1 MIPGVTVTSDPTKFG
16 QGMIL
21 PTTNALKQHSPV
33 AAKKNE
39 VKTNKTQ
46 VGPSSCP
53 DLAPVQPHCWS
64 ADLWLFCVVLQIS
77 PAAKCSSSTAPCTTG
92 DRILTCSFDLKETF
106 QLMNS
111 TGRSSAKRYSN
122 RLGKTRR
129 NQNRQEIQERVIN
142 DAPWKTLFT
151 LSKSTLQSRPSS
163 KKNFGWLESCHI
175 WAKNW
180 LQALTSPVWILGLK
194 LTKTRQSESNQV
206 IRTRPQPC
214 LKLGQTQTS
223 KVLFI
228 PLTSLCSS
236 CRCSHAHQRCWTVAV
251 GGNSRC
257 WAGASVES
265 SHSWWGHSCPMTHT
279 SACHHGNRTV
289 PLPTGARH

>member
-1 MIPGVTVTSDPTKFG
+1 MAKSKPRGIMWLSCREVKFRGTIDVSNLSDKNDEDDLDICVAFCMDQLNTCLLDLMKTSGVREVRRVLGKYVQQLKSARKMIPGVTVTSDPTKFG

-39 VKTNKTQ
+39 VKTNKT
-46 VGPSSCP
+46 
-53 DLAPVQPHCWS
+53 
-64 ADLWLFCVVLQIS
+64 QIS

-142 DAPWKTLFT
+142 DAP
-151 LSKSTLQSRPSS
+151 
-163 KKNFGWLESCHI
+163 
-175 WAKNW
+175 
-180 LQALTSPVWILGLK
+180 
-194 LTKTRQSESNQV
+194 
-206 IRTRPQPC
+206 
-214 LKLGQTQTS
+214 
-223 KVLFI
+223 
-228 PLTSLCSS
+228 
-236 CRCSHAHQRCWTVAV
+236 
-251 GGNSRC
+251 
-257 WAGASVES
+257 
-265 SHSWWGHSCPMTHT
+265 
-279 SACHHGNRTV
+279 
-289 PLPTGARH
+289 

>member
-1 MIPGVTVTSDPTKFG
+1 MDQLNTRLLDLMKTSGVREVRRVLGKYVQQLKSARKMIPGVTVTSDPTKFG

-39 VKTNKTQ
+39 
-46 VGPSSCP
+46 
-53 DLAPVQPHCWS
+53 
-64 ADLWLFCVVLQIS
+64 IS

-142 DAPWKTLFT
+142 DAP
-151 LSKSTLQSRPSS
+151 
-163 KKNFGWLESCHI
+163 
-175 WAKNW
+175 
-180 LQALTSPVWILGLK
+180 
-194 LTKTRQSESNQV
+194 
-206 IRTRPQPC
+206 
-214 LKLGQTQTS
+214 
-223 KVLFI
+223 
-228 PLTSLCSS
+228 
-236 CRCSHAHQRCWTVAV
+236 
-251 GGNSRC
+251 
-257 WAGASVES
+257 
-265 SHSWWGHSCPMTHT
+265 
-279 SACHHGNRTV
+279 
-289 PLPTGARH
+289 

>member
-1 MIPGVTVTSDPTKFG
+1 MDQLNTRLLDLMKTSGVREVRRVLGKYVQQLKSARKMIPGVTVTSDPTKFG

-39 VKTNKTQ
+39 VKTNKT
-46 VGPSSCP
+46 
-53 DLAPVQPHCWS
+53 
-64 ADLWLFCVVLQIS
+64 QIS

-142 DAPWKTLFT
+142 DAP
-151 LSKSTLQSRPSS
+151 
-163 KKNFGWLESCHI
+163 
-175 WAKNW
+175 
-180 LQALTSPVWILGLK
+180 
-194 LTKTRQSESNQV
+194 
-206 IRTRPQPC
+206 
-214 LKLGQTQTS
+214 
-223 KVLFI
+223 
-228 PLTSLCSS
+228 
-236 CRCSHAHQRCWTVAV
+236 
-251 GGNSRC
+251 
-257 WAGASVES
+257 
-265 SHSWWGHSCPMTHT
+265 
-279 SACHHGNRTV
+279 
-289 PLPTGARH
+289 